1 MRLRIEFNR
10 YESKLA
16 TFISL
21 MKSGIVGFIFTWIAF
36 NIPSFI
42 VLACGVTG
50 GIVGIVFAVMTILSI
65 IAEILII
72 KYADPDKI
80 EQKYLEKTSKS
91 TAIEEI
97 SPEQMQVLQKIIQEN
112 KEKQI
117 QDAKMRAY
125 IGTQIAEDNQKQDN
139 NNS

>member
-16 TFISL
+16 TFTSL
-21 MKSGIVGFIFTWIAF
+21 MKNGIVGFIFTWIAF

-50 GIVGIVFAVMTILSI
+50 GIVGVVFAVMTILSI

-80 EQKYLEKTSKS
+80 EQKYLEKTGKS
-91 TAIEEI
+91 TVKEEAP
-97 SPEQMQVLQKIIQEN
+97 PEQMQVLQKIIQEN

-125 IGTQIAEDNQKQDN
+125 IGTQIAEDKQKQDKN
-139 NNS
+139 

>member
-16 TFISL
+16 TFTFL

-42 VLACGVTG
+42 VLACDVTG

-80 EQKYLEKTSKS
+80 EQKYLEKTGKS
-91 TAIEEI
+91 TAKEEI
-97 SPEQMQVLQKIIQEN
+97 SPEQMKVLQKIMQEN
-112 KEKQI
+112 KEKQL

-125 IGTQIAEDNQKQDN
+125 IGTQIAKDKQKQDKN
-139 NNS
+139 

>member
-16 TFISL
+16 TFTSL
-21 MKSGIVGFIFTWIAF
+21 MKSGIVGFIFTWITF

-50 GIVGIVFAVMTILSI
+50 GVVGIVFAVMTILSI

-80 EQKYLEKTSKS
+80 EQKYLEKTGKS
-91 TAIEEI
+91 IVKEEI
-97 SPEQMQVLQKIIQEN
+97 SPEQMQVLQKIMQEN
-112 KEKQI
+112 KEKQL

>member
-16 TFISL
+16 TFTSL

-50 GIVGIVFAVMTILSI
+50 GIVGIVFTVMTILSI

-80 EQKYLEKTSKS
+80 EQKYLEKTGKS
-91 TAIEEI
+91 VVKEETF
-97 SPEQMQVLQKIIQEN
+97 PEQMQVLHKIMQEN
-112 KEKQI
+112 KKNSF
-117 QDAKMRAY
+117 K
-125 IGTQIAEDNQKQDN
+125 TQK
-139 NNS
+139 

>member
-16 TFISL
+16 TFTSL
-21 MKSGIVGFIFTWIAF
+21 MKSGIVGFIFTWISF

-50 GIVGIVFAVMTILSI
+50 GIVGVVFAIMTILSI
-65 IAEILII
+65 ITEILII

-80 EQKYLEKTSKS
+80 EQKYLEKTGKS
-91 TAIEEI
+91 TAKKEI

-125 IGTQIAEDNQKQDN
+125 IGTQIAEDKQKQDKN
-139 NNS
+139 

>member
-16 TFISL
+16 TFTSL
-21 MKSGIVGFIFTWIAF
+21 MKSGIVGFIFTWITF

-50 GIVGIVFAVMTILSI
+50 GVVGIVFAVMTISSI
-65 IAEILII
+65 IAQILII

-80 EQKYLEKTSKS
+80 EQKYLEKTGKS
-91 TAIEEI
+91 IVKEEI
-97 SPEQMQVLQKIIQEN
+97 SPEQMQVLQKIMQEN
-112 KEKQI
+112 KEKQL

>member
-16 TFISL
+16 TFTSL

-42 VLACGVTG
+42 VLACNVSGS
-50 GIVGIVFAVMTILSI
+50 IVGVIFTIMTILSI

-72 KYADPDKI
+72 KYADPEKI
-80 EQKYLEKTSKS
+80 EDKYLNKHNKQSQKQQPT
-91 TAIEEI
+91 
-97 SPEQMQVLQKIIQEN
+97 PEQIQVLQKIIQEN
-112 KEKQI
+112 KNSQLE
-117 QDAKMRAY
+117 DAKLRAY
-125 IGTQIAEDNQKQDN
+125 IGSQIAEDKKAQEENKK
-139 NNS
+139 

>member
-16 TFISL
+16 TFTSL

-42 VLACGVTG
+42 VLACGVAG
-50 GIVGIVFAVMTILSI
+50 GIVGAVFAVMTILSI

-80 EQKYLEKTSKS
+80 EQKYLEKSGKS
-91 TAIEEI
+91 TAKEEM
-97 SPEQMQVLQKIIQEN
+97 SP
-112 KEKQI
+112 
-117 QDAKMRAY
+117 
-125 IGTQIAEDNQKQDN
+125 
-139 NNS
+139 